1 MEKEGIAIR
10 KIKVNIEQIHD
21 ALAFHLESLSLIES
35 DEHVSFTP
43 LQIKDGMMVIYIH
56 KNKED

>member
-1 MEKEGIAIR
+1 MGGIVR
-10 KIKVNIEQIHD
+10 KIKINIDQIHD
-21 ALAFHLESLSLIES
+21 ALAFHLESLSLIDS

-56 KNKED
+56 KNKDD

>member
-1 MEKEGIAIR
+1 MR
-10 KIKVNIEQIHD
+10 KIKVNVEQIQD
-21 ALAFHLESLSLIES
+21 ALAFHLESLSLIDS

-56 KNKED
+56 KNKGD

>member
-1 MEKEGIAIR
+1 MRRI
-10 KIKVNIEQIHD
+10 KINVEQIHD
-21 ALAFHLESLSLIES
+21 ALAFHLESLSLIDS

-43 LQIKDGMMVIYIH
+43 LSIKDGMMVIYVH

>member
-1 MEKEGIAIR
+1 MR
-10 KIKVNIEQIHD
+10 KIKVNVEQIHD
-21 ALAFHLESLSLIES
+21 ALAFHLESLSLIDS